1 MNRLVLLLL
10 FIPLTAL
17 GQYDFENRFLRVDAD
32 ALPAIEAISSIG
44 LYSGPGATYS
54 TRLKTFQ
61 MNAQNYRQQVDM
73 MSAVEQQNSF
83 IKREYDLSYLQQQF
97 YGFESEGYQTDG
109 ATRVKNE
116 VYQEMR
122 GLNMVNSC
130 PPTGIC
136 ARCAPYRLGR
146 GF

>member
-1 MNRLVLLLL
+1 MAA
-10 FIPLTAL
+10 F
-17 GQYDFENRFLRVDAD
+17 GQYDFENRYLKLEANT
-32 ALPAIEAISSIG
+32 LPAIESISSIG
-44 LYSGPGATYS
+44 LYNGVGTSYS
-54 TRLKTFQ
+54 SKLKSFQ
-61 MNAQNYRQQVDM
+61 MSAQNYRQPVDM
-73 MSAVEQQNSF
+73 MTAVEGQSSF
-83 IKREYDLSYLQQQF
+83 IKQEYDLSYLQQQF
-97 YGFESEGYQTDG
+97 YGFETEGYQSDG

-122 GLNMVNSC
+122 GLNLVNSC

>member
-1 MNRLVLLLL
+1 MRYLIVILFLL
-10 FIPLTAL
+10 PLTGF
-17 GQYDFENRFLRVDAD
+17 GQYDFENRFLKLEANT
-32 ALPAIEAISSIG
+32 LPAIESISSIG
-44 LYSGPGATYS
+44 LYKGVASSYAS
-54 TRLKTFQ
+54 RLKSFQ
-61 MNAQNYRQQVDM
+61 MSAQNYRQPVDM
-73 MSAVEQQNSF
+73 MTALEGQSSF
-83 IKREYDLSYLQQQF
+83 IKQDYDLSYLQQQF
-97 YGFESEGYQTDG
+97 YGFETEGYQSDG

-122 GLNMVNSC
+122 GLNLVNSC

>member
-10 FIPLTAL
+10 MLPMTAL
-17 GQYDFENRFLRVDAD
+17 GQYDFENRFLRMEAN
-32 ALPAIEAISSIG
+32 ALPAIESISSIS
-44 LYSGPGATYS
+44 LYSGGATNYS

-61 MNAQNYRQQVDM
+61 MNAQNYRQPVDM
-73 MSAVEQQNSF
+73 MTAVEQQSSF
-83 IKREYDLSYLQQQF
+83 IKQEYDLSYLQQQF
-97 YGFESEGYQTDG
+97 YGFESEGYQSDG

-122 GLNMVNSC
+122 GLNLVNSC